1 MQRHDL
7 DPTSLVAGLLFA
19 GLGLAFLLDGVGAVD
34 LEVRWVGPALLI
46 GLGVALLAS
55 ARSPRR
61 TEQNVEERSR

>member
-19 GLGLAFLLDGVGAVD
+19 GLGLAFLFDGIGALD
-34 LEVRWVGPALLI
+34 LEVRWVWPALLI

-55 ARSPRR
+55 ARSPYR
-61 TEQNVEERSR
+61 TEQDAEERSG